1 MDIAEMSHYFKFISH
16 GSEAKPRA
24 MALAKRARQ
33 LEWNP
38 GMEPKGPAAPALAPS
53 PKTSVIT
60 SMKGP
65 AALALAPSPKT
76 VVIANMCAHFLENSV
91 NLSL

>member
-1 MDIAEMSHYFKFISH
+1 M
-16 GSEAKPRA
+16 GPRPSQEQW
-24 MALAKRARQ
+24 RWPRGQGQ

-76 VVIANMCAHFLENSV
+76 AVIANMFANVLEIYDNF
-91 NLSL
+91 SL